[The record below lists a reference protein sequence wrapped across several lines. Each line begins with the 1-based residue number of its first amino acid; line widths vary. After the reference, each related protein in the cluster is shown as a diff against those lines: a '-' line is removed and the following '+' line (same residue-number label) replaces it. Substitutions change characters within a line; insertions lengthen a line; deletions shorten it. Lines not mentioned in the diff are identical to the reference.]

1 MRDARNKRT
10 NMNIIIRTKNCDLTP
25 SFKEFIEEKIGSL
38 DKYSVMFQ
46 DDADHD
52 PTKETAKVE
61 AIVEIGKS
69 TLHHRKG
76 DFYEAECRLSFPGKL
91 LTANATSEDLKS
103 SVIDVREGLQR
114 QITDYKDKLIEQS
127 RKA

>member
-1 MRDARNKRT
+1 
-10 NMNIIIRTKNCDLTP
+10 MNIIIRTKNCELTP
-25 SFKEFIEEKIGSL
+25 TFREFIEEKIGSL

-46 DDADHD
+46 EDADHD
-52 PTKETAKVE
+52 PTKEKAKVE
-61 AIVEIGKS
+61 AVVEIGKS

-76 DFYEAECRLSFPGKL
+76 DNYFAECRLAFPGN
-91 LTANATSEDLKS
+91 TFTVNADSEDLKS
-103 SVIDVREGLQR
+103 SIILVREGLQR